1 MRFWFAAALAAF
13 PTAALAGPTQAPVI
27 GGSSAAAG
35 KWPDAVAVLWSG
47 TQECSG
53 TLIAPNVVI
62 TAGHCVAPPD
72 PPPNGVLIGA
82 SALSRASEG
91 ETLKVIK
98 TYEYPDSQSS
108 VDIGILILETP
119 STFTPRAI
127 ATGWARTDIK
137 NGGAVEFVGFGTTD
151 RDGTV
156 STDNLMEAQ
165 STITDYNCSE
175 SSGCNAAAR
184 PDGEL
189 GAGGMGVDTCPG
201 DSGGPMY
208 LLTDYG
214 VFLAGVT
221 SRSYDNAQYY
231 CSEGGIYGRPDKI
244 VDWIEQQ
251 IGTKLLGG
259 PTPEAA
265 DIMTVR
271 GTPGE
276 TQIKHNDPKSE
287 AHTYAVTTP
296 PQYGKAAVS
305 ETGVLRVCPNKDV
318 TGTDYVT
325 VTVTDKNDAS
335 RAVALKVPVNIVDGD
350 PDDDCD
356 PEAFGEEGGGCC
368 SASRD
373 ARGSIVLAGFVLL
386 VLRRRRR

>member
-1 MRFWFAAALAAF
+1 MRFTVALALAAF
-13 PTAALAGPTQAPVI
+13 PTVALAGPTQAPVI

-35 KWPDAVAVLWSG
+35 KWPDAVAVLWDG
-47 TQECSG
+47 EQACTG
-53 TLIAPNVVI
+53 TLIAPNIVI
-62 TAGHCVAPPD
+62 TAGHCVIGGA
-72 PPPNGVLIGA
+72 PNGVLIGA

-91 ETLKVIK
+91 ETLKVMK
-98 TYEYPDSQSS
+98 WYEYPSSQSS
-108 VDIGILILETP
+108 VDVGILVLEKD
-119 STFTPRAI
+119 SKFAPRAI

-137 NGGAVEFVGFGTTD
+137 NAAAVEFVGFGTTD
-151 RDGTV
+151 RNGSV

-175 SSGCNAAAR
+175 SSGCNTAAR

-189 GAGGMGVDTCPG
+189 GAGGMGIDTCPG

-214 VFLAGVT
+214 AFLAGVT
-221 SRSYDNAQYY
+221 SRSYDNARYY

-244 VDWIEQQ
+244 VDWIREKT
-251 IGTKLLGG
+251 GATLLGG
-259 PTPEAA
+259 PTPEAM
-265 DIMTVR
+265 DITATR
-271 GTPGE
+271 GNAGE
-276 TQIKHNDPKSE
+276 TTITHNDPKSD
-287 AHTYAVTTP
+287 AHTYAITTQ

-305 ETGVLRVCPNKDV
+305 ESGVLRVCANKDV
-318 TGTDYVT
+318 TGTDTVT
-325 VTVTDKNDAS
+325 VTVTDKNDAT
-335 RAVALKVPVNIVDGD
+335 RAVALTVPVNIVDGD

-356 PEAFGEEGGGCC
+356 PEAFGDDGGCC

-373 ARGSIVLAGFVLL
+373 ASGSISLAAFVLL